1 MKPLLPRCKPDLS
14 GFGLGRPNYPLV
26 AVVHGN
32 GHDYDF
38 LLQHL
43 ARNGFIAASIDL
55 RFLSGTTPIH
65 GMNGLGRANVFFQ
78 HMAVL
83 QARFGAKVTP
93 NRRIKSA
100 GEERKNHMNPLIQ
113 VDNPAILH
121 RPCACLSLSPT
132 LDRIPLFLSA

>member
-1 MKPLLPRCKPDLS
+1 MKPLLPWCKPDLS
-14 GFGLGRPNYPLV
+14 GFGLGRANYPLV

-32 GHDYDF
+32 GHDYTSYDF

-93 NRRIKSA
+93 NCRIKSA
-100 GEERKNHMNPLIQ
+100 GGRKEEPYEST
-113 VDNPAILH
+113 D
-121 RPCACLSLSPT
+121 SS
-132 LDRIPLFLSA
+132 